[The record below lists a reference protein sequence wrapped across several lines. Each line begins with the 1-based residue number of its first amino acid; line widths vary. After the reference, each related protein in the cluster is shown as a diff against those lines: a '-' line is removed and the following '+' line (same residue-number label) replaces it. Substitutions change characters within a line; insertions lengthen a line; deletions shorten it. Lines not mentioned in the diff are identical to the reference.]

1 MNVVGACRSGALER
15 EKKAV
20 RRIDDESRANGNFL
34 FWENRAV
41 AGPGHLALRW
51 PDSFRLR
58 LINCPCPSVHFF
70 SSGE

>member
-20 RRIDDESRANGNFL
+20 RRIDDESRADGNFL

-41 AGPGHLALRW
+41 AGPGRLHFGQTHS
-51 PDSFRLR
+51 DSD
-58 LINCPCPSVHFF
+58 S
-70 SSGE
+70 